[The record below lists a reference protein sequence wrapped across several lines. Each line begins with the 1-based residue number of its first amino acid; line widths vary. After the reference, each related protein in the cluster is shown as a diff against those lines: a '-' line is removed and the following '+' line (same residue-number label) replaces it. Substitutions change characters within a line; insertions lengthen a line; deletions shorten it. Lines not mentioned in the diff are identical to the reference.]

1 MAETA
6 KYKWYTFDRN
16 VAVEGTL
23 VGFRQ
28 SDDNDLSQ
36 TGRLFVNVTD
46 DKYYDSYKVVIL
58 GYTLWIDDTGA
69 VTKVFPSDG
78 TFSLGDTLM
87 MVVCEMETTYGTKQA
102 ITRSVSDDSEDVAT
116 LTTMEPRD
124 QFALAALQSILRG
137 LDHPE
142 SYGDASILFVCQSAY
157 RWAQGMMIAAA
168 DARAEKKK
176 ASESSGEGE
185 GGGSSEGG
193 EGESTTGG
201 TTRSVVDTSSGT
213 DTEKLL
219 GNIAASVDDLT
230 KQMKVNSENLL
241 KATLKTATAV
251 DNATDSSDKAK
262 EFKVEGGGGGG
273 LDYDKLNDV
282 SQNVS
287 ALPVFNNK
295 AAGRTTLANLIT
307 KSLASLSD
315 DNKSTL
321 YAALKAKMEADFDA
335 KGAASTALA
344 DAKKYT
350 DDEIAKKHPAT

>member
-6 KYKWYTFDRN
+6 KCSWYTFDRN

-23 VGFRQ
+23 VGFKQ
-28 SDDNDLSQ
+28 SDANDLTY
-36 TGRLFVNVTD
+36 TGRLFVNTSD

-58 GYTLWIDDTGA
+58 GYTLWIDDNGA
-69 VTKVFPSDG
+69 VTKIFPDDG
-78 TFSLGDTLM
+78 KMFSLGDTLQ
-87 MVVCEMETTYGTKQA
+87 MVVCEMEVTYGTKQA
-102 ITRSVSDDSEDVAT
+102 FTRSVSDGSEEYAT
-116 LTTMEPRD
+116 LNAMEPRD
-124 QFALAALQSILRG
+124 QFAIVALQSILRG

-142 SYGDASILFVCQSAY
+142 SYGDSSILFVCRSAY

-176 ASESSGEGE
+176 ATEPSGD

-193 EGESTTGG
+193 EGEGTAGG
-201 TTRSVVDTSSGT
+201 TTRSAVDTSSGT

-219 GNIAASVDDLT
+219 GNIVGAVDDLT
-230 KQMKVNSENLL
+230 KQMKTNSENLL

-251 DNATDSSDKAK
+251 DNVTDSDNKTK
-262 EFKVEGGGGGG
+262 EFKIEGGGGGG
-273 LDYDKLNDV
+273 LDFDKLNDV
-282 SQNVS
+282 AQNVS
-287 ALPVFNNK
+287 SLPVFNVK
-295 AAGRTTLANLIT
+295 AAGRVTLANLIT

-321 YAALKAKMEADFDA
+321 YTALKAKMEADFDA

-350 DDEIAKKHPAT
+350 DEEIAKKHPAN